1 MTTISPSLFILAWM
15 AVISCI
21 MQPAESL
28 SPVGALTLVASV
40 VASLLAMLS
49 EAGALESEDRDGKR
63 SMDVFLQVVALSAF
77 IARVGVFCWSR
88 A

>member
-21 MQPAESL
+21 MR
-28 SPVGALTLVASV
+28 PVEAVGPFEALTLVASV
-40 VASLLAMLS
+40 VSSLLAMLS
-49 EAGALESEDRDGKR
+49 EAGAIESENEGGKKPL
-63 SMDVFLQVVALSAF
+63 DVILQVFALAAFLIRVAA
-77 IARVGVFCWSR
+77 FCWLR